1 MRWAPERRGLLATGT
16 CPTTL
21 SWFKRKS
28 VCSHYKIVLALCLGL
43 PGLLF
48 GVTDLTPELKAASE
62 EFGLPALAAVVVKN
76 GEVVAEGVVGTRRLG
91 ADIPATLDDKFHIG
105 SSSKAMI
112 AFLAAKLVEQGKL
125 SWDLTVEEAFPELK
139 EKTPEPLRSATL
151 QQMFSHSSGLPGD
164 NDALMQLYFGAH
176 RAMLPLPELRMW
188 VIERALALPAAGAPG
203 EKFAYSNLGYI
214 VAGAMIERA
223 AGSSWEELMHELLFK
238 PMGLKTAGIGPQAS
252 AGLVDAPL
260 PHFIENGEVLSIVG
274 GPSSDIPAVM
284 GPAGTVHMSPR
295 DFAKWALW
303 NATMGKSQPDL
314 LMTETIRKLH
324 TPQIPTSR
332 DVEESSDGPE
342 TGHYALGWGVSRFP
356 WSDKVFLQHRGSNG
370 MNLALIVVL
379 PEQELALVLTSN
391 IGGPKAQL
399 AFGKLSKNILQKFL
413 D

>member
-1 MRWAPERRGLLATGT
+1 MR
-16 CPTTL
+16 
-21 SWFKRKS
+21 SIFKTS
-28 VCSHYKIVLALCLGL
+28 LALCLGL
-43 PGLLF
+43 PGLLL
-48 GVTDLTPELKAASE
+48 GVTDLTPELKTASE

-76 GEVVAEGVVGTRRLG
+76 GKVVAEGVAGTRRLG

-125 SWDLTVEEAFPELK
+125 RWELTMEEAFPELK
-139 EKTPEPLRSATL
+139 DKIPQPLRSATL
-151 QQMFSHSSGLPGD
+151 QQMFSHSSGLAGD
-164 NDALMQLYFGAH
+164 NDAILDLYFGAH

-188 VIERALALPAAGAPG
+188 VIERALALPAAGKPG

-223 AGSSWEELMHELLFK
+223 AGSTWEELMHEMLFE

-260 PHFIENGEVLSIVG
+260 PHFIENGETLSIVG

-284 GPAGTVHMSPR
+284 GSAGTVHMSPR
-295 DFAKWALW
+295 DFAKWGSW
-303 NATMGKSQPDL
+303 NATMGKSQAGL
-314 LMTETIRKLH
+314 LTTETIRKLH

-332 DVEESSDGPE
+332 DLEESPDAPD

-379 PEQELALVLTSN
+379 PEQELALVLATN
-391 IGGPKAQL
+391 IASPKANL
-399 AFGKLSKNILQKFL
+399 AFQELSKKILERFL
-413 D
+413 E